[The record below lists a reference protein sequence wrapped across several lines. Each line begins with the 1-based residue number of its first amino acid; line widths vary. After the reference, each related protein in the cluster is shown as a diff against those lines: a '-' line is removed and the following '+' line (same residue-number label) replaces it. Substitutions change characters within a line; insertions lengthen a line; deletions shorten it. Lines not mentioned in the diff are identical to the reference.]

1 MTDYMLIFADE
12 AEALSVL
19 YTSTTDEE
27 GQVTL
32 TPKYW
37 AIDTLGT
44 LYQKPPEPLPDP
56 YDPVPL
62 VGWYVNVRNNEEAPE
77 LDAYKV
83 EPPPAVPR
91 RVWA

>member
-19 YTSTTDEE
+19 YTSTTDDE

-37 AIDTLGT
+37 ATDTLGT
-44 LYQKPPEPLPDP
+44 LYEKLPEPVPED
-56 YDPVPL
+56 YVPVPL
-62 VGWYVNVRNNEEAPE
+62 DGWYVNVRNNVEAPE
-77 LDAYKV
+77 LDAFKV
-83 EPPPAVPR
+83 EPPPVVPR